1 METTVQEIADGIYRF
16 STHVPEI
23 VPPAGFTFNQFLVK
37 GDEPFLFHCGHRQMF
52 PLLSAALARVMP
64 VDQLRWIS
72 FGHVEADESGAMNQW
87 LAAAPRAEIAFGRTG
102 CMVSVNDLADRPPRA
117 LVDGEVVDLGGKRL
131 RYLSTPHVPHN
142 WESGL
147 FYEEETGTLLCGD
160 LFTHLGNGPA
170 ITAND
175 ILGPAIAAEEVFHAS
190 ALSPDTGTTLHRL
203 AGLQPKTLALMHG
216 SSFNGNC
223 AAALDALAVYCMNP
237 SGAPSR

>member
-52 PLLSAALARVMP
+52 TLISAALARVMP
-64 VDQLRWIS
+64 IDQLRWIS
-72 FGHVEADESGAMNQW
+72 FGHVEADESGAMNRW

-117 LVDGEVVDLGGKRL
+117 LADGEVVDLGGKRL

-175 ILGPAIAAEEVFHAS
+175 ILGPAVAAEEVFHAS
-190 ALSPDTGTTLHRL
+190 ALCPDTGTILHRL
-203 AGLQPKTLALMHG
+203 AGLRPKTLALMHG

-223 AAALDALAVYCMNP
+223 AAALDALAVYYTDLNK
-237 SGAPSR
+237 AV

>member
-16 STHVPEI
+16 STHVPQI

-52 PLLSAALARVMP
+52 PQLSAVLARVMP
-64 VDQLRWIS
+64 VDQLRWTS
-72 FGHVEADESGAMNQW
+72 FGDVEADESGAMNQW

-102 CMVSVNDLADRPPRA
+102 CMVSVNDLADRPPRPLA
-117 LVDGEVVDLGGKRL
+117 DGEVVDLGGRRL
-131 RYLSTPHVPHN
+131 CYLSTPHVPHN

-147 FYEEETGTLLCGD
+147 FYEEEAGTLLCGD

-175 ILGPAIAAEEVFHAS
+175 IVGPAVALGRTGRHLDRRRLRALRPRADGNRQKQQAGYVHGATPPFLHAM
-190 ALSPDTGTTLHRL
+190 PIGG
-203 AGLQPKTLALMHG
+203 GLEHTIDGH
-216 SSFNGNC
+216 
-223 AAALDALAVYCMNP
+223 
-237 SGAPSR
+237 